1 MTFKPTGRLAYRED
15 GLYLMLDRLFTASKE
30 DVWASVSRSAGLH
43 GWIGTYTGAPETG
56 AVRFKL
62 DEPDAEWEYVS
73 IVRCIP
79 PKRFTADIGEGDD
92 GRHVILHL
100 VEGAGMTT
108 LTFGQRLHSAAEA
121 ASVGPFWDYFL
132 DRLVAARAGR
142 PLPDRAHYKPHVEYY
157 SELIPP
163 KKATEPTT

>member
-1 MTFKPTGRLAYRED
+1 MSFKPTGRLAYRED
-15 GLYLMLDRLFTASKE
+15 GLYFMLDRLFTASKE
-30 DVWASVSRSAGLH
+30 DVWASVSRPAGLH

-62 DEPDAEWEYVS
+62 DEADAEWEYVS
-73 IVRCIP
+73 IIKCIP
-79 PKRFTADIGEGDD
+79 PKRFTADIGEGDSA
-92 GRHVILHL
+92 RHVILHL

-108 LTFGQRLHSAAEA
+108 LTFGQRLHSASEA
-121 ASVGPFWDYFL
+121 ATVGPFWDYYF
-132 DRLVAARAGR
+132 DRLVAARAGQ
-142 PLPDRAHYKPHVEYY
+142 PLPGWANYKAHVEHY

>member
-1 MTFKPTGRLAYRED
+1 MSFKPTGRLAYRED
-15 GLYLMLDRLFTASKE
+15 GLYLMLDRLFSASKD
-30 DVWASVSRSAGLH
+30 DVWASVSRSTGLQ

-62 DEPDAEWEYVS
+62 DEADAEWEYVS
-73 IVRCIP
+73 IIKCIP
-79 PKRFTADIGEGDD
+79 PKRFTADIGEGAAA
-92 GRHVILHL
+92 RHVILHL

-121 ASVGPFWDYFL
+121 ATVGPFWDYYF
-132 DRLVAARAGR
+132 DRLVAARTGQPIPAR
-142 PLPDRAHYKPHVEYY
+142 THYKPHVEYY

-163 KKATEPTT
+163 KKATEPTV

>member
-1 MTFKPTGRLAYRED
+1 MSIKPTGRLSYRED

-30 DVWASVSRSAGLH
+30 DVWASLTRPGALQS
-43 GWIGTYTGAPETG
+43 WIGTYTGTPESG

-62 DEPDAEWEYVS
+62 DDPDAEWEYVT
-73 IVRCIP
+73 IIRCIP
-79 PKRFTADIGEGDD
+79 PKRFTVDIGEDD
-92 GRHVILHL
+92 ASRRVILHL

-108 LTFGQRLHSAAEA
+108 LTFGQRLRSPAEA
-121 ASVGPFWDYFL
+121 ASAGPFWDYYF

-142 PLPDRAHYKPHVEYY
+142 PLPDRAHYKAHVEYY

-163 KKATEPTT
+163 KKATEPTM